1 MANTKPRLAKKMIGL
16 TLPVVAVQQLDR
28 IATEKMVER
37 AELVRRIVLDYLA
50 DRAVDADYRVR

>member
-1 MANTKPRLAKKMIGL
+1 MANTKPRLAKKLIAL

-37 AELVRRIVLDYLA
+37 SELVRRIVLDYLA
-50 DRAVDADYRVR
+50 DRAADADYRAR

>member
-16 TLPVVAVQQLDR
+16 TLSVVAVQQLDR